1 MVVKNT
7 RGSHECFVQFSR
19 SVRIM
24 LRRTRRFK
32 EIASSQS
39 WALVCAC
46 VCSRAIVQFAHI
58 AQKQLQRQRYDGV
71 DCFDMHSIDFLL
83 FFLTY

>member
-39 WALVCAC
+39 WVLVCVC

-58 AQKQLQRQRYDGV
+58 AQKQLQQQRYDGEHS
-71 DCFDMHSIDFLL
+71 FDMHWIDF
-83 FFLTY
+83 FFFTY